1 MVNVI
6 GDLTLGALVIALNPL
21 VIVLV
26 ILLVLSRRSRVNS
39 FVFLLGWFFTLLLV
53 GWLVIFLAEAG
64 HISASAERTT
74 TMSILKLLFGLL
86 FLILA
91 AYYWKKRPAPGK
103 PAEIHSWMDSIE
115 KFTGRRSLTT
125 GIVIAGANPKN
136 IGITI
141 AAGLEV
147 VLAEL
152 PSPQPW
158 IVMGIF
164 ALICS
169 LAILAIIIY
178 RLIAGL
184 SAEKTL
190 NVWKSWLEV
199 HNSTVLMVVLLILG
213 VKWVADALM
222 SLF

>member
-1 MVNVI
+1 MANIIV
-6 GDLTLGALVIALNPL
+6 DLTLGALVIALNPL
-21 VIVLV
+21 VIILV
-26 ILLVLSRRSRVNS
+26 ILLVLSKRGRANS
-39 FVFLLGWFFTLLLV
+39 MIFFLGWFLTLLLM

-103 PAEIHSWMDSIE
+103 PAEVPPWMNSIE
-115 KFTGRRSLTT
+115 NFNGRKSLTT
-125 GIVIAGANPKN
+125 GIAIAGANPKN

-141 AAGLEV
+141 AAGLDV
-147 VLAEL
+147 ALAAL
-152 PSPQPW
+152 PNPQPW

-164 ALICS
+164 ALMCS

-178 RLIAGL
+178 SRIAGK

-190 NVWKSWLEV
+190 NSWKAWLGV
-199 HNSTVLMVVLLILG
+199 HNATVLMVVLLILG
-213 VKWVADALM
+213 GKWVVDAL
-222 SLF
+222 LTLI

>member
-1 MVNVI
+1 MGNII
-6 GDLTLGALVIALNPL
+6 GDIILGALVIALNPL
-21 VIVLV
+21 VIILV
-26 ILLVLSRRSRVNS
+26 ILLVLSKRGRTNS
-39 FVFLLGWFFTLLLV
+39 TFFLLGWFFTLLLM

-74 TMSILKLLFGLL
+74 TMSVLKLLFGIL

-91 AYYWKKRPAPGK
+91 AYYWKKRPTPGQ
-103 PAEIHSWMDSIE
+103 PAQVPPWMDSIE
-115 KFTGRRSLTT
+115 NFTSRKSLTT
-125 GIVIAGANPKN
+125 GIAIAGANPKN

-147 VLAEL
+147 ALAEL
-152 PSPQPW
+152 PGPQPW
-158 IVMGIF
+158 IVMGIY

-178 RLIAGL
+178 RLIAGK

-190 NVWKSWLEV
+190 NSWKAWLAV
-199 HNSTVLMVVLLILG
+199 YNTTVLMVVLLILG

-222 SLF
+222 SLI